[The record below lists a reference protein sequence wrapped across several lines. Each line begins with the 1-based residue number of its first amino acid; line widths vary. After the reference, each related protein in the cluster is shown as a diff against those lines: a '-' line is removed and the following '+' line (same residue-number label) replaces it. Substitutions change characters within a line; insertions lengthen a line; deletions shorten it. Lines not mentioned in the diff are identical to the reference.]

1 MTEISASARDAHEV
15 KQEAA
20 EVQESKTVKINDEK
34 HARGTADTVKKNDE
48 SEAAELT
55 DPGSRARP
63 NLAKLRPRAPQSLE
77 PDGPAR
83 RATLNRASLLP
94 LPPPQANRNPR
105 PRPRDLVGAGDLA
118 LS

>member
-34 HARGTADTVKKNDE
+34 HARGTADTVKINDE
-48 SEAAELT
+48 SKAAELT

-83 RATLNRASLLP
+83 RATPTPALL
-94 LPPPQANRNPR
+94 LPPPPSPGQQEPQAPT
-105 PRPRDLVGAGDLA
+105 P
-118 LS
+118 

>member
-34 HARGTADTVKKNDE
+34 HARGTADTVKINDE
-48 SEAAELT
+48 SKAAELT

-83 RATLNRASLLP
+83 RATPNPARL
-94 LPPPQANRNPR
+94 LPPPPSPGQQEPQAPT
-105 PRPRDLVGAGDLA
+105 P
-118 LS
+118 